1 MLPLQ
6 VILLKE
12 VKTLGRKGDAV
23 NVSEGYARNYLLPR
37 GLAVE
42 AAGGTVRHFENEK
55 KRIET
60 RADHELATAEEAAA
74 KLKGLT
80 VTMKAK
86 AGEGGRL
93 FGSITSK
100 DIAERLQKAAHVS
113 IDRRK
118 IVLDEAIK
126 TLGPHDVQ
134 IKLHPK
140 VGVAVKV
147 VVEPA
152 DRAG

>member
-1 MLPLQ
+1 MQ
-6 VILLKE
+6 VILTKD
-12 VKTLGRKGDAV
+12 VKTLGRKGETV
-23 NVSEGYARNYLLPR
+23 NVAEGYARNYLLPR

-42 AAGGTVRHFENEK
+42 AAGGAVRHFENEK

-60 RADHELATAEEAAA
+60 RADHELAAAEEAAA

-80 VTMKAK
+80 VIIRAK

-100 DIAERLQKAAHVS
+100 DIAERVQKAAHVEV
-113 IDRRK
+113 DRRK
-118 IVLDEAIK
+118 VVLEDAIK
-126 TLGPHDVQ
+126 TLGAHEVQ

-140 VGVAVKV
+140 VGAVIKI
-147 VVEPA
+147 VVEPE
-152 DRAG
+152 DRAV